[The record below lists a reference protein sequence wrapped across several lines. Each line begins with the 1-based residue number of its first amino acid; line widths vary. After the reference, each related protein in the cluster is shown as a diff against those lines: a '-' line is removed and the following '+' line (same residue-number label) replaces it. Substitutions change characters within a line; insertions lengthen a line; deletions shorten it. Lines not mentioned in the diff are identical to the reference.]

1 MAVVP
6 TPGRILRPTLIEWTY
21 ALTVAM
27 LATLGFTTE
36 STSTILLAA
45 FLALPSSAVT
55 VPAYYGVYGLLAQVS
70 GANPSSST
78 GSASC
83 APNGNCQSSTTGDA
97 AAWFTLATDVVGIVA
112 LTAAALLNVVVL
124 RSLIAA
130 RRTRVQTPTLP
141 GR

>member
-1 MAVVP
+1 MP
-6 TPGRILRPTLIEWTY
+6 TPGRILPPTLIGWTY

-45 FLALPSSAVT
+45 FLALPSSGAA
-55 VPAYYGVYGLLAQVS
+55 VPAYYVFYGLLAQVP

-83 APNGNCQSSTTGDA
+83 TPNGNCQASTTGDA
-97 AAWFTLATDVVGIVA
+97 AAWFTLATDVVGVLA

-124 RSLIAA
+124 RTLIAA
-130 RRTRVQTPTLP
+130 GRTRVQMPARP